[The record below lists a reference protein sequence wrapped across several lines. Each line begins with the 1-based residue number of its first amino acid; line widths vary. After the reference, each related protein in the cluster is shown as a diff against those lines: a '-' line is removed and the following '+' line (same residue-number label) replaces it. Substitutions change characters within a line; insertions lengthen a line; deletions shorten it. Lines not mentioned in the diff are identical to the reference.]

1 MLEAIDTA
9 AACCWSAMSSDV
21 DRAMSSDVDRLEA
34 TDEASE
40 DDCEMEGGLTLLL
53 SRLGLLRGLRLSCLT
68 PLEPNAEDDNE
79 DGLLP
84 CCLEGLSFFK

>member
-1 MLEAIDTA
+1 M
-9 AACCWSAMSSDV
+9 
-21 DRAMSSDVDRLEA
+21 DRFGAS
-34 TDEASE
+34 DEASE

-79 DGLLP
+79 DGVP
-84 CCLEGLSFFK
+84 P